1 MCYDQPYQ
9 MVTGPL
15 CPQRP
20 GRDKDE
26 GKGKGTSWE
35 TRTAVQ
41 VEGPWCCS
49 RTMAVEDRRSAQK
62 GT

>member
-9 MVTGPL
+9 MVTGPS
-15 CPQRP
+15 CPQWP

-26 GKGKGTSWE
+26 GKGKGKGTNRE

-41 VEGPWCCS
+41 VEGP
-49 RTMAVEDRRSAQK
+49 
-62 GT
+62 

>member
-9 MVTGPL
+9 MVTGPS
-15 CPQRP
+15 CPQWP

-26 GKGKGTSWE
+26 GKGKGTNRE

-41 VEGPWCCS
+41 VEGP
-49 RTMAVEDRRSAQK
+49 
-62 GT
+62 